1 MEQVCYNLLQNA
13 AQAVFEQS
21 TKTILFETRV
31 RGQRVLL
38 KIQDSGIGIPKS
50 WQAQVFEPFFTT
62 KSRHR
67 STGLGLSVSLRI
79 AEQHDGELRLRS
91 RPGHGATFILDL
103 PLYSGKEE
111 S

>member
-1 MEQVCYNLLQNA
+1 LEQVCYNLLQNA

-38 KIQDSGIGIPKS
+38 KIQDYGIGIPKS

-79 AEQHDGELRLRS
+79 AEQHDGELRFRS
-91 RPGHGATFILDL
+91 RPGHGATFTLDL

>member
-1 MEQVCYNLLQNA
+1 M
-13 AQAVFEQS
+13 
-21 TKTILFETRV
+21 
-31 RGQRVLL
+31 LL

-67 STGLGLSVSLRI
+67 GTGLGLSVRLRI
-79 AEQHDGELRLRS
+79 AEQHDGELRFRS